1 MIKFDKN
8 TKEYLLGLQKNKGL
22 FLDGT
27 ILKLIDPDG
36 DVEFSKY
43 LKQANEKDKLAR
55 KNRLTITKEI
65 QKRNNELLVKNEENS
80 KLMSDLQEAL
90 AKTEHTK
97 CQIESQNSELIQS
110 REENIKIN
118 EELKEALK
126 SAEDAR
132 ILSELAKNS
141 AENNLDVLQKK
152 LQFEWMGII
161 IKVAMFIIIGV
172 GIFTTALYMFALY
185 SNKDTQIIGSTWSNM
200 FGILLTNA
208 FSIVGTIMGVK
219 YASNKN
225 NELSP

>member
-8 TKEYLLGLQKNKGL
+8 TKDYLINLQKTKGL

-36 DVEFSKY
+36 DNEFSKY
-43 LKQANEKDKLAR
+43 LKLANEKDKLAR
-55 KNRLTITKEI
+55 KNRLIITKEI
-65 QKRNNELLVKNEENS
+65 QKRNSELLVKNEENS
-80 KLMSDLQEAL
+80 KLMLDLQDAL
-90 AKTEHTK
+90 SKTEKTK
-97 CQIESQNSELIQS
+97 CQIETQNNELIQS

-132 ILSELAKNS
+132 IFSELAKNS

-172 GIFTTALYMFALY
+172 GVFTTALYMFALY
-185 SNKDTQIIGSTWSNM
+185 SNKDTQVIGSTWSNM